1 MLNTYVERYR
11 NIYISF
17 YSICESLSSLE
28 RSRTKISLPPLLLN
42 SKNNKVKFCYR
53 GGIDDKDDETDMS
66 KKKRKE
72 KKKGKSDIRGGK
84 RTINERSDEESS
96 VQII

>member
-1 MLNTYVERYR
+1 MERYR

-72 KKKGKSDIRGGK
+72 KKKGKREKMPSLCTK
-84 RTINERSDEESS
+84 VSS
-96 VQII
+96 AKLTAFRAQN